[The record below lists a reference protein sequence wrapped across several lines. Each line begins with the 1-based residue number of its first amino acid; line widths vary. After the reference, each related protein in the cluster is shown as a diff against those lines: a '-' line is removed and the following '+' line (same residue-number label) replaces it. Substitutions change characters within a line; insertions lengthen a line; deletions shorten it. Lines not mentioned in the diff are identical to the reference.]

1 MTEVPNFRKERER
14 LREYYELLRPLAR
27 ALVGY
32 GIYELEIDPN
42 IETFA
47 FDHTTKTIKV
57 STRLIE
63 SLGLDLEEQKF
74 AFLHELIHLLQLLQD
89 PDSYIRSFEIPKRE
103 AEEKAKENDEY
114 RSHIEEAWRLFFNI
128 FFDIHDNSIIRYMM
142 PVYQRGGRLENLPK
156 RLYSEKLYRETDYTR
171 LPLSVQFLYYLIRKI
186 MVPDEEVVVSEEV
199 KKRIDRKVHYFGR
212 EYESVEKFVREE
224 IADPSKGIKE
234 IMFILEEYMM
244 PIYEELLDEDAKRG
258 NLPNIPKYA
267 GDLDID
273 GDISEEVIKRIAEE
287 IKESKKTPEQ
297 RYKDTLRKHLEEDL
311 KNKGFSDEEIKRI
324 MEIEERSLQLVEDLK
339 EIWNNFVQRSTEIG
353 LGTVTGFTKGAGVS
367 PEDLIRKLPAL
378 LTKGSAEIFYR
389 TLPEIVSESI
399 RPKKIN
405 LELIVDLSGSMDE
418 EKRKAVQ
425 EVAYT
430 INKSLI
436 NFYLT
441 GCEAVRGEGIEF
453 PVNIFFRIIG
463 FGDSV
468 VELTQTTEEEKVTRI
483 KKHLPE
489 KDLNEELY
497 RAILKIQQIDLGGT
511 QDALALRDVLES
523 INPEMKRRLED
534 GDEILVVIEITDG
547 ETFTVQ
553 ESKELVEQL
562 NSLPNV
568 FCRAIQIP
576 GPVYS
581 EKPKGETQEERLK
594 PPEVLPPTGT
604 FKEVWGEKWGK
615 RLTNLNILKETVIA
629 ILEDALIRYFHNV
642 Q

>member
-1 MTEVPNFRKERER
+1 
-14 LREYYELLRPLAR
+14 
-27 ALVGY
+27 
-32 GIYELEIDPN
+32 
-42 IETFA
+42 
-47 FDHTTKTIKV
+47 
-57 STRLIE
+57 
-63 SLGLDLEEQKF
+63 
-74 AFLHELIHLLQLLQD
+74 
-89 PDSYIRSFEIPKRE
+89 
-103 AEEKAKENDEY
+103 
-114 RSHIEEAWRLFFNI
+114 
-128 FFDIHDNSIIRYMM
+128 
-142 PVYQRGGRLENLPK
+142 
-156 RLYSEKLYRETDYTR
+156 
-171 LPLSVQFLYYLIRKI
+171 
-186 MVPDEEVVVSEEV
+186 
-199 KKRIDRKVHYFGR
+199 
-212 EYESVEKFVREE
+212 
-224 IADPSKGIKE
+224 
-234 IMFILEEYMM
+234 MM

-378 LTKGSAEIFYR
+378 LTTGSAEIFYR

-468 VELTQTTEEEKVTRI
+468 VELTQATEEEKVTRI